1 MITLVLILL
10 ILLVLYMKDIKEHF
24 FDECITFREK
34 IRSIDVNIELRKE
47 LYTYEYTIDKF
58 REIIKDNNLKKR
70 NFLQNLNNLEEIKSS
85 DTTYDNI
92 YEVDDEMIIYRLGKY
107 YAFHIKFNGEEVEV
121 KGIIRDYD
129 VLNRYTERNEMNKT
143 VEDIII
149 QHMGDPVLSSFS
161 PGNIDDSSGT
171 VIYNVNNREEERELI
186 NYNGSE
192 V

>member
-1 MITLVLILL
+1 M
-10 ILLVLYMKDIKEHF
+10 
-24 FDECITFREK
+24 
-34 IRSIDVNIELRKE
+34 
-47 LYTYEYTIDKF
+47 
-58 REIIKDNNLKKR
+58 KKR

-85 DTTYDNI
+85 ETTYENI
-92 YEVDDEMIIYRLGKY
+92 YEVDDEMIIYRLGMY

-161 PGNIDDSSGT
+161 PGNIDDTSGT